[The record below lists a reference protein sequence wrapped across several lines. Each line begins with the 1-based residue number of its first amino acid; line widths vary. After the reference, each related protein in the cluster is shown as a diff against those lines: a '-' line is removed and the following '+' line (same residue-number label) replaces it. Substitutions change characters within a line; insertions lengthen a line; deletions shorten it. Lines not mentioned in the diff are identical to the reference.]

1 MGNCADIQIIS
12 KIEMRNLIIVWVV
25 LQLSVETSARAR
37 GWTTARGSGGSL
49 PIPLWAI
56 ILIAVFGII
65 FLYAFFKTF
74 CCCDDDD
81 DDDENRTPTAGQLLV
96 TLTMGK
102 DSRQGEAK
110 LEAQKL
116 TSGNEDV
123 QS

>member
-1 MGNCADIQIIS
+1 MTTTMM
-12 KIEMRNLIIVWVV
+12 MRTELQ
-25 LQLSVETSARAR
+25 QLS
-37 GWTTARGSGGSL
+37 TTY
-49 PIPLWAI
+49 I
-56 ILIAVFGII
+56 IKNIEWKSDI
-65 FLYAFFKTF
+65 FI
-74 CCCDDDD
+74 
-81 DDDENRTPTAGQLLV
+81 AGQLLV